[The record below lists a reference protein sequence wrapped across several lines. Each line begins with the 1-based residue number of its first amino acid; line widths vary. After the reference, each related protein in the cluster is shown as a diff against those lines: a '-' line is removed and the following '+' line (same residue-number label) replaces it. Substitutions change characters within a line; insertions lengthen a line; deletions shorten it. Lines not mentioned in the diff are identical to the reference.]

1 VNRGIVFIFATVF
14 LDMLGL
20 GIIAP
25 VLPKLV
31 LTFTGGDGARAAA
44 IFGIFGTVFALM
56 QFVCSPLLGVL
67 SDRFG
72 RRPVIVLSNFGLG
85 LDYVLMALA
94 PTVSWLFAGR
104 LISGITSA
112 SMTTASAYVADVA
125 QPEQRA
131 AGFGLLGAAFG
142 LGFIAGPAIGGL
154 LGGVDPRLPFWFA
167 AALSLANAAYGFFV
181 LPESLQREQQRAI
194 LWRRANP
201 FGALKLLRSRHQLL
215 GLATVA
221 FLSTLAGVVLPS
233 IYVLYVSYRY
243 GWDTR
248 AVGFSLALV
257 GVCSALAQAALVK
270 PVVAHLGERGA
281 MLAGLLCGAAGM
293 AIFGAATT
301 GTLFAF
307 GIPLMALWGLAPAA
321 AQSIMTRRV
330 SASEQGQLQGA
341 LGSLASV
348 ASLVGPGLFTLIYAR
363 SIDGHGARNLP
374 GAAWLLSTLMLLG
387 AAILMLRVTGSAP
400 SEAAEVLAGDQILCT
415 NSRSRA
421 EK

>member
-1 VNRGIVFIFATVF
+1 VKRGAVFVFATVF

-25 VLPKLV
+25 VLPRLV
-31 LTFTGGDGARAAA
+31 LSFTGGDGARAAA

-56 QFVCSPLLGVL
+56 QFVASPLLGVL

-72 RRPVIVLSNFGLG
+72 RRPIIVLSNLGLG

-131 AGFGLLGAAFG
+131 TGFGLIGAAFG

-154 LGGVDPRLPFWFA
+154 LGGVNPRMPFWFA

-181 LPESLQREQQRAI
+181 LPESLQREQRSPI
-194 LWRRANP
+194 VWRRANP
-201 FGALKLLRSRHQLL
+201 FGALKLLRSHGQLF

-221 FLSTLAGVVLPS
+221 FLSTLAGGVLPS
-233 IYVLYVSYRY
+233 IYVLYVSDRY
-243 GWDTR
+243 GWNTR
-248 AVGFSLALV
+248 TVGFSLTLV
-257 GVCSALAQAALVK
+257 GLCSALAQAALVK
-270 PVVAHLGERGA
+270 PAVARLGERGTI
-281 MLAGLLCGAAGM
+281 LAGLLCGAAGM
-293 AIFGAATT
+293 AVFGTATNGAVFVC
-301 GTLFAF
+301 GT
-307 GIPLMALWGLAPAA
+307 PLMALWGLAPAA

-330 SASEQGQLQGA
+330 GASEQGQLQGA

-348 ASLVGPGLFTLIYAR
+348 AALLGPGLFTLIYAR
-363 SIDGHGARNLP
+363 SIARHGASNIP
-374 GAAWLLSTLMLLG
+374 GAAWLLSTIMLLG
-387 AAILMLRVTGSAP
+387 AAVLMLRVTETVRP
-400 SEAAEVLAGDQILCT
+400 ELH
-415 NSRSRA
+415 
-421 EK
+421 

>member
-1 VNRGIVFIFATVF
+1 VKRGTVFIFATVF

-72 RRPVIVLSNFGLG
+72 RRPVIVLSNVGLG

-104 LISGITSA
+104 VIAGITSA

-125 QPEQRA
+125 QPKQRA
-131 AGFGLLGAAFG
+131 AGFGMVGAAFG

-154 LGGVDPRLPFWFA
+154 LGGIDPRLPFWFA
-167 AALSLANAAYGFFV
+167 AALSLTNAAYGFFV
-181 LPESLQREQQRAI
+181 LPESLQREHRRAI
-194 LWRRANP
+194 VWRRANP
-201 FGALKLLRSRHQLL
+201 FGALKLLRSHQQLL
-215 GLATVA
+215 GLAAVA

-233 IYVLYVSYRY
+233 IYVLYVSDRY
-243 GWDTR
+243 GWNTR
-248 AVGFSLALV
+248 TVGFSLTLV
-257 GVCSALAQAALVK
+257 GVCCAIAQAGLVK
-270 PVVAHLGERGA
+270 PAVARLGERGA

-293 AIFGAATT
+293 AVFGTATT
-301 GTLFAF
+301 GAIFVCGT
-307 GIPLMALWGLAPAA
+307 PLMALWGLAPAA

-348 ASLVGPGLFTLIYAR
+348 AALLGPELFTLIYAR
-363 SIDGHGARNLP
+363 SIAGHGARNMP
-374 GAAWLLSTLMLLG
+374 GAAWLLSTIMLLG
-387 AAILMLRVTGSAP
+387 ATVLMLRVTGAASPETSAA
-400 SEAAEVLAGDQILCT
+400 SVTDYGH
-415 NSRSRA
+415 RA
-421 EK
+421 SIDP

>member
-1 VNRGIVFIFATVF
+1 MKRGILFVFATVF

-25 VLPKLV
+25 VLPRLV
-31 LTFTGGDGARAAA
+31 LTFTAEDGARAAA

-72 RRPVIVLSNFGLG
+72 RRPVIVLSNLGLG
-85 LDYVLMALA
+85 LDYLLMALA

-104 LISGITSA
+104 VIAGITSA

-131 AGFGLLGAAFG
+131 AGFGLIGAAFG

-154 LGGVDPRLPFWFA
+154 LGGIDPRLPFWFA
-167 AALSLANAAYGFFV
+167 ATLSLANAAYGFFV
-181 LPESLQREQQRAI
+181 LPESLGHEQRRAI
-194 LWRRANP
+194 VWRRANP
-201 FGALKLLRSRHQLL
+201 FGALKLLRSHQQLF
-215 GLATVA
+215 GLAAVA
-221 FLSTLAGVVLPS
+221 FVSTLAGVVLPS
-233 IYVLYVSYRY
+233 IYVLYVSGRY
-243 GWDTR
+243 GWDMRT
-248 AVGFSLALV
+248 VGFSLTLV
-257 GVCSALAQAALVK
+257 GICSALAQAALVK
-270 PVVAHLGERGA
+270 PVVACLGERGA

-293 AIFGAATT
+293 AVFGTATT
-301 GTLFAF
+301 GTLFVC
-307 GIPLMALWGLAPAA
+307 GTPLVALWGLAPAA

-348 ASLVGPGLFTLIYAR
+348 AALLGPGLFTLIYAR
-363 SIDGHGARNLP
+363 SIEGHDGRNMP
-374 GAAWLLSTLMLLG
+374 GAAWLLSSTMLLG
-387 AAILMLRVTGSAP
+387 AAVLMVRVTSRAARGSLKL
-400 SEAAEVLAGDQILCT
+400 EAGD
-415 NSRSRA
+415 
-421 EK
+421 

>member
-1 VNRGIVFIFATVF
+1 VNRAVVFVFATVV

-31 LTFTGGDGARAAA
+31 LTFTRGDGVRAAA
-44 IFGIFGTVFALM
+44 IFGIFGTVFAFM
-56 QFVCSPLLGVL
+56 QFVSSPLLGVL

-104 LISGITSA
+104 VIAGITSA
-112 SMTTASAYVADVA
+112 SMATASAYVADVA

-131 AGFGLLGAAFG
+131 SGFGLIGAAFG

-167 AALSLANAAYGFFV
+167 ATLSLANAAYGFFV
-181 LPESLQREQQRAI
+181 LPESLQRDQRRAI
-194 LWRRANP
+194 VWRRANP
-201 FGALKLLRSRHQLL
+201 FGALRLLHSHRQLF

-233 IYVLYVSYRY
+233 IYVLYVSGRY
-243 GWDTR
+243 GWTTR
-248 AVGFSLALV
+248 TVGFSLTLV
-257 GVCSALAQAALVK
+257 GLCSALAQAALVR
-270 PVVAHLGERGA
+270 PAVARLGERGA

-293 AIFGAATT
+293 AVFGMAKT
-301 GTLFAF
+301 GALFVC
-307 GIPLMALWGLAPAA
+307 GTPLMALWGIAPAA
-321 AQSIMTRRV
+321 AQSVMTRHV
-330 SASEQGQLQGA
+330 NASEQGQLQGA
-341 LGSLASV
+341 LNSLASV
-348 ASLVGPGLFTLIYAR
+348 AALVGPGLFTLIYAR
-363 SIDGHGARNLP
+363 SIAGHDRSNMP
-374 GAAWLLSTLMLLG
+374 GAAWFFSTIMLLG
-387 AAILMLRVTGSAP
+387 AIVLMLRVTSNAP
-400 SEAAEVLAGDQILCT
+400 PEAT
-415 NSRSRA
+415 
-421 EK
+421 

>member
-1 VNRGIVFIFATVF
+1 VNRGVIFVFATVF

-20 GIIAP
+20 GIVAP

-44 IFGIFGTVFALM
+44 IFGLFGTVFALM

-72 RRPVIVLSNFGLG
+72 RRPVIVLSNLGLG

-104 LISGITSA
+104 VIAGITSA

-131 AGFGLLGAAFG
+131 AGFGLVGAAFG

-154 LGGVDPRLPFWFA
+154 LGVNPRMPFWFA
-167 AALSLANAAYGFFV
+167 AVLSLANALYGFAI
-181 LPESLQREQQRAI
+181 LPESLQREQRRAI
-194 LWRRANP
+194 AWRRANP
-201 FGALKLLRSRHQLL
+201 FGALKLLRSHGELL

-233 IYVLYVSYRY
+233 IYVLYVSDRY

-248 AVGFSLALV
+248 TVGLSLTLV
-257 GVCSALAQAALVK
+257 GICCAVAQAALVK
-270 PVVAHLGERGA
+270 PAVAHLGERGA

-293 AIFGAATT
+293 AVFGTATT
-301 GTLFAF
+301 GTLFVC
-307 GIPLMALWGLAPAA
+307 GTPLMALWGLAPAA

-348 ASLVGPGLFTLIYAR
+348 AALVGPGLFTLIYAR
-363 SIDGHGARNLP
+363 SISGHGANNMP
-374 GAAWLLSTLMLLG
+374 GAAWLLSTIMLLG
-387 AAILMLRVTGSAP
+387 AAVLMLRVTGTVR
-400 SEAAEVLAGDQILCT
+400 SEVQQEG
-415 NSRSRA
+415 
-421 EK
+421 

>member
-1 VNRGIVFIFATVF
+1 VNRGIIFIFATVF

-25 VLPKLV
+25 VLPRLV

-85 LDYVLMALA
+85 LDYVLIALA

-104 LISGITSA
+104 VIAGITSA

-125 QPEQRA
+125 EPQQRA
-131 AGFGLLGAAFG
+131 AGFGFVGAAFG

-167 AALSLANAAYGFFV
+167 AVLSLANAAYGFFV
-181 LPESLQREQQRAI
+181 LPESLRREQRRAI
-194 LWRRANP
+194 VWRRANP
-201 FGALKLLRSRHQLL
+201 FGALKLLRSHHQLL

-233 IYVLYVSYRY
+233 IYVLYVSHRY
-243 GWDTR
+243 GWSTR

-257 GVCSALAQAALVK
+257 GICCVLAQAALVK
-270 PVVAHLGERGA
+270 PAVSRLGERGA

-293 AIFGAATT
+293 AIFGTATT
-301 GTLFAF
+301 GTLFAI
-307 GIPLMALWGLAPAA
+307 GTPLMALWGLAPAA

-330 SASEQGQLQGA
+330 SASQQGELQGA

-348 ASLVGPGLFTLIYAR
+348 ASLVGPGLFTLTYAR

-387 AAILMLRVTGSAP
+387 AAVVMLRVTATAP
-400 SEAAEVLAGDQILCT
+400 PEAHGECHASELGCSPNAAKRL
-415 NSRSRA
+415 
-421 EK
+421 

>member
-1 VNRGIVFIFATVF
+1 MNRGIVFIFATVF

-31 LTFTGGDGARAAA
+31 LSFTAGDGARAAA

-56 QFVCSPLLGVL
+56 QFVCSPVLGVL

-85 LDYVLMALA
+85 LDYVLMAVA

-125 QPEQRA
+125 QPQQRA
-131 AGFGLLGAAFG
+131 AGFGLVGAAFG

-154 LGGVDPRLPFWFA
+154 LGGVDPRLPFWSA
-167 AALSLANAAYGFFV
+167 ATLSLANAAYGFFV
-181 LPESLQREQQRAI
+181 LPESLQREQRRAI
-194 LWRRANP
+194 VWRRANP
-201 FGALKLLRSRHQLL
+201 FGALNLLRSHHQLL
-215 GLATVA
+215 GLAMVA
-221 FLSTLAGVVLPS
+221 FLNTLAGVVLPS
-233 IYVLYVSYRY
+233 IYVLYVSYRFA
-243 GWDTR
+243 WSTR

-257 GVCSALAQAALVK
+257 GVCSALAQATLVK
-270 PVVAHLGERGA
+270 PIVGRLGERGA
-281 MLAGLLCGAAGM
+281 MLFGLLFGAAGM
-293 AIFGAATT
+293 AICGASTT
-301 GTLFAF
+301 GRLFLS
-307 GIPLMALWGLAPAA
+307 GIPLMALWGVAPAA

-341 LGSLASV
+341 LASLASV
-348 ASLVGPGLFTLIYAR
+348 ASLLGPGLFTLIYAR
-363 SIDGHGARNLP
+363 SIDSHGARNMP
-374 GAAWLLSTLMLLG
+374 GAAWFLSTLMLLC
-387 AAILMLRVTGSAP
+387 AAVLMLRVTGRPASD
-400 SEAAEVLAGDQILCT
+400 SLELEIGD
-415 NSRSRA
+415 
-421 EK
+421 

>member
-1 VNRGIVFIFATVF
+1 VNRGIAFVFATVF

-72 RRPVIVLSNFGLG
+72 RRPVIMLSNLGLG

-104 LISGITSA
+104 VVAGITSA
-112 SMTTASAYVADVA
+112 SMTAASAYVADVA
-125 QPEQRA
+125 PPERRA
-131 AGFGLLGAAFG
+131 AGFGLIGAAFG

-167 AALSLANAAYGFFV
+167 AVLSLGNAAYGFFV
-181 LPESLQREQQRAI
+181 LPESLQPEQRRAI
-194 LWRRANP
+194 VWRRANP
-201 FGALKLLRSRHQLL
+201 FGALKLLRSHRQLL
-215 GLATVA
+215 GLAAVA

-233 IYVLYVSYRY
+233 IYVLYVTDRY
-243 GWDTR
+243 GWGTR
-248 AVGFSLALV
+248 TVGFSLTLV
-257 GVCSALAQAALVK
+257 GVCCALAQAAMVK
-270 PVVAHLGERGA
+270 PAVARLGERGA

-293 AIFGAATT
+293 TVFGTATT
-301 GTLFAF
+301 GTLFVC
-307 GIPLMALWGLAPAA
+307 GTPLMALWGLAPAA

-348 ASLVGPGLFTLIYAR
+348 AALLGPGLFTLIYAR
-363 SIDGHGARNLP
+363 SIAGHGARNMP
-374 GAAWLLSTLMLLG
+374 GAAWLLSTIMLLG
-387 AAILMLRVTGSAP
+387 ATVLMLRVTGTTAP
-400 SEAAEVLAGDQILCT
+400 PEAH
-415 NSRSRA
+415 
-421 EK
+421 

>member
-1 VNRGIVFIFATVF
+1 VKRGTVFIFATVF

-72 RRPVIVLSNFGLG
+72 RRPVIVLSNVGLG

-104 LISGITSA
+104 VIAGITSA

-125 QPEQRA
+125 QPKQRA
-131 AGFGLLGAAFG
+131 AGFGLVGAAFG

-154 LGGVDPRLPFWFA
+154 LGGIDPRLPFWFA
-167 AALSLANAAYGFFV
+167 AALSLTNAAYGFFV
-181 LPESLQREQQRAI
+181 LPESLQREHRRAI
-194 LWRRANP
+194 VWRRANP
-201 FGALKLLRSRHQLL
+201 FGALKLLRSHRQLL
-215 GLATVA
+215 GLAAVA

-233 IYVLYVSYRY
+233 IYVLYVSDRY
-243 GWDTR
+243 GWNTR
-248 AVGFSLALV
+248 TVGFSLTLV
-257 GVCSALAQAALVK
+257 GVCCALAQAGLVK
-270 PVVAHLGERGA
+270 PAVTRLGERGT
-281 MLAGLLCGAAGM
+281 MLAGLMCGAAGM
-293 AIFGAATT
+293 AVFGTATT
-301 GTLFAF
+301 GTLFVC
-307 GIPLMALWGLAPAA
+307 GTPLMALWGLAPAA

-341 LGSLASV
+341 LGSLASI
-348 ASLVGPGLFTLIYAR
+348 AALLGPELFTLIYAR
-363 SIDGHGARNLP
+363 SIAGHGARNMP
-374 GAAWLLSTLMLLG
+374 GAAWLLSTIMLLG
-387 AAILMLRVTGSAP
+387 AAVLMLRVTGAASPERSAA
-400 SEAAEVLAGDQILCT
+400 SVTDYGH
-415 NSRSRA
+415 RA
-421 EK
+421 SIDP

>member
-1 VNRGIVFIFATVF
+1 MNRGVVFVFATVV

-31 LTFTGGDGARAAA
+31 LTFTGGNGARAAA
-44 IFGIFGTVFALM
+44 IFGIFGTIFALM

-85 LDYVLMALA
+85 LDYVLMAMA

-104 LISGITSA
+104 VIAGITSA

-131 AGFGLLGAAFG
+131 AGFGLIGAAFG

-154 LGGVDPRLPFWFA
+154 LGSVDPRLPFWFA
-167 AALSLANAAYGFFV
+167 AVLSLANAAYGFLV
-181 LPESLQREQQRAI
+181 LPESLPHAQRRAI
-194 LWRRANP
+194 TWRRASP
-201 FGALKLLRSRHQLL
+201 FGALRLLHSHRQLL

-233 IYVLYVSYRY
+233 IYVLYVSDRY
-243 GWDTR
+243 KWTTR
-248 AVGFSLALV
+248 TVGFSLAMV
-257 GVCSALAQAALVK
+257 GVCSVLAQAALVK
-270 PVVAHLGERGA
+270 PAVERLGERGA

-293 AIFGAATT
+293 AVFGTATT
-301 GTLFAF
+301 GTLFVC
-307 GIPLMALWGLAPAA
+307 GTPLMALWGLAPAA
-321 AQSIMTRRV
+321 AQSVMTRHV

-341 LGSLASV
+341 LSSLASV
-348 ASLVGPGLFTLIYAR
+348 AALLGPGLFTLIYAR
-363 SIDGHGARNLP
+363 SIAGHGTSHMP
-374 GAAWLLSTLMLLG
+374 GAAWLLSTVMLLG
-387 AAILMLRVTGSAP
+387 ATALMLRVTGTVPPQA
-400 SEAAEVLAGDQILCT
+400 T
-415 NSRSRA
+415 
-421 EK
+421 